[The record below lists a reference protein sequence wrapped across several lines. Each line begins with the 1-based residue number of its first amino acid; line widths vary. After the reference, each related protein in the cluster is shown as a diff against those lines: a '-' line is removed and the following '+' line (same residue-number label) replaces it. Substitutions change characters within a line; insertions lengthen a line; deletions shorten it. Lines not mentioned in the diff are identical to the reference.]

1 MQVPWEDT
9 AFWKEFFKKDY
20 SNNNKEFL
28 ESKNIMQKFN
38 GKVETYNLIN
48 TPERK
53 KKNHKDIQNAGE
65 NNVGGLKLPVLD

>member
-1 MQVPWEDT
+1 M
-9 AFWKEFFKKDY
+9 
-20 SNNNKEFL
+20 